1 MLHMSGFL
9 CWGQVVSSGVVEQ
22 LQSLVREDV
31 LRRLSNMALAGF
43 DPAELQVR
51 QLDLRSHALALS
63 K

>member
-1 MLHMSGFL
+1 MSRVL
-9 CWGQVVSSGVVEQ
+9 EQVVSSGVVEQ

-51 QLDLRSHALALS
+51 HLLLRLMHLRSGLAV
-63 K
+63 